1 MRFIDMHVHST
12 FSDGVYSPGKLVDYA
27 VEKGLSGIAIT
38 DHDTVDGIEEAIKR
52 AGIYKNFIVIPGVEL
67 STEYNNEEIHILG
80 YRIDYK
86 MEYLLEILQR
96 LQDSR
101 SDRATKIINKLKKI
115 GVKISYKDVTKIAGD
130 GAIGRPHIAHSL
142 VQKGYV
148 QTIKE
153 AFIRYLAKGAVA
165 YVPKQKLTPI
175 SAINII
181 KKAGGFSVA
190 AHPGLL
196 KSETTLDYL
205 IDIGID
211 GIEVYHSKH
220 TTEQSERYL
229 KLAEKHNLII
239 TGGSDFHYPPKN
251 NRYNSNP
258 DEDLGG
264 IKISLESI
272 KKLLK

>member
-12 FSDGVYSPGKLVDYA
+12 FSDGVYSPSKLVDYA

-38 DHDTVDGIEEAIKR
+38 DHDTVDGVGEAIRR
-52 AGIYKNFIVIPGVEL
+52 ASIYKDFIVIPGIEL
-67 STEYNNEEIHILG
+67 STEYNNEEVHILG
-80 YRIDYK
+80 YKIDYK
-86 MEYLLEILQR
+86 MEYLLKILQY
-96 LQDSR
+96 LQNTR
-101 SDRATKIINKLKKI
+101 SDRATKIVDKLKKHGI
-115 GVKISYKDVTKIAGD
+115 KISYKDVIKISGD

-148 QTIKE
+148 RTIRE
-153 AFIRYLAKGAVA
+153 AFVKYLAKGAIA
-165 YVPKQKLTPI
+165 YVPKQKLTPLC
-175 SAINII
+175 AINII

-196 KSETTLDYL
+196 KSGNTLDYL

-220 TTEQSERYL
+220 TVEQSEKYL
-229 KLAEKHNLII
+229 KLAKKYNLII

-251 NRYNSNP
+251 NRYNS
-258 DEDLGG
+258 DLHDDLGG
-264 IKISLESI
+264 IKIPLESVE
-272 KKLLK
+272 KLLK